1 MCTTI
6 KHVLRLPNCSFYVPF
21 NDFCSNRKRETLL
34 PEPSQNTS
42 PSISQDLSRDALL
55 LPCLPR
61 AVSHTSFLGT
71 NGAIGWVLQQAACQQ
86 VQHTEE
92 SCWAKSCSAGT
103 QMDRISHHSVLTDW
117 SWDLI
122 LYSGHMGGR
131 AASALLLSALCQPG
145 SYSFNQKKAAAEHF
159 EVLIVFLKL
168 VSTVFKLECGI
179 CSAVSYG
186 FFNERSSNEKA
197 STFPEASYIKN
208 CRANSSGYN
217 VPITR

>member
-1 MCTTI
+1 MLCSSPALPGLFLTPHFWVQT
-6 KHVLRLPNCSFYVPF
+6 VPLGGCCSRLPASRCSTLRRAAGRKVVLLGLKWTGFLTIR
-21 NDFCSNRKRETLL
+21 CSLTG
-34 PEPSQNTS
+34 
-42 PSISQDLSRDALL
+42 
-55 LPCLPR
+55 
-61 AVSHTSFLGT
+61 AV
-71 NGAIGWVLQQAACQQ
+71 
-86 VQHTEE
+86 
-92 SCWAKSCSAGT
+92 
-103 QMDRISHHSVLTDW
+103 
-117 SWDLI
+117 I

-168 VSTVFKLECGI
+168 VPTVFKLECGI

-186 FFNERSSNEKA
+186 FFNERSSNEKV